1 MLQTLAGVACSGR
14 IRPVRRAA
22 LPIFLFFSAFTS
34 AFAAPILDRTKLE
47 TFVDGIVTT
56 AMEDHRIPGV
66 VISLVQG
73 GEIIFEK
80 GYGFA
85 REPERVPA
93 NPKAS
98 LFRIA
103 SISKTFNATAL
114 MQLVEQ
120 GKVDLDADFTTYL
133 PGIGFNLPL
142 GRVRVRD
149 LITHSAGFEDG
160 YFGFFWAMD
169 ATSDLTLEETVRR
182 YQPTQVR
189 RPGERLVYSNY
200 GTSVIGLIIQRVSGL
215 PYPEYMRK
223 HVLDPLGMTRSGFR
237 DSQTPTGEADLAHSY
252 SWTGGRFKRPT
263 WAWMHAGWQPAGG
276 MLATAHEMTNFMRM
290 HLGQGPSVLKPETL
304 ARMHQPLIGNHPFVN
319 PNAHGFWMT
328 NQWGYAGFS
337 HGGSIF
343 GFMSRMDFVPELGLG
358 IFISTNSSSGLRL
371 SGVLPRRIIG
381 QFFPKKVELPAANPK
396 ADLKAYAG
404 EYRAER
410 RSYTTVEKAGSLFG
424 PLSVSSND
432 QGYLA
437 VTSGNSTSRYVPQG
451 EDRFI
456 NPDTSERI
464 AFTRDAQG
472 RPFRMHNDT
481 GHNNFERIGYWDS
494 VRFAGLVAALLAF
507 SLLARLMA
515 LWLYRKE
522 TLVETLPARIARTL
536 TVAVIP
542 CWITFGYAA
551 YKDFNAADAPIAP
564 HFAHFPTTLG
574 WVWVVSGIA
583 AAVLTG
589 VLAVLT
595 VPVWLKRSW
604 TLPRR
609 LAYTTYVLIGI
620 VFVGLMHYWNILG
633 LRILG

>member
-1 MLQTLAGVACSGR
+1 MKHARLLIGFLAGLA
-14 IRPVRRAA
+14 P
-22 LPIFLFFSAFTS
+22 
-34 AFAAPILDRTKLE
+34 AFAASRIDRAQLE
-47 TFVDGIVTT
+47 SFVDGIVTT

-66 VISLVQG
+66 VISVIQG
-73 GEIIFEK
+73 GEIILEK

-85 REPERVPA
+85 REPERVPVD
-93 NPKAS
+93 PRTS

-133 PGIGFNLPL
+133 PGIPFRLPL

-169 ATSDLTLEETVRR
+169 AASDLALEDTVRR
-182 YQPTQVR
+182 FQPAQVR

-223 HVLDPLGMTRSGFR
+223 HVLDPLGMARSGFR
-237 DSQTPTGEADLAHSY
+237 DSKTPTGEADLAHSY

-319 PNAHGFWMT
+319 PNAHGFWVT
-328 NQWGYAGFS
+328 QQWGYAGLS

-343 GFMSRMDFVPELGLG
+343 GFMSRLDLVPELELG
-358 IFISTNSSSGLRL
+358 IFISTNASSGLRL

-381 QFFPKKVELPAANPK
+381 QFFPKRIEIPAPK
-396 ADLKAYAG
+396 PNADLQTYAG

-410 RSYTTVEKAGSLFG
+410 RGYTTVEKAGSLFG
-424 PLSVSSND
+424 PVVVASND

-437 VTSGNSTSRYVPQG
+437 VTSGTQTSRYVPHG

-481 GHNNFERIGYWDS
+481 GHNNYERIGYFDS
-494 VRFAGLVAALLAF
+494 VRFASLVAGLLSF
-507 SLLARLMA
+507 GLFARLMA

-522 TLVETLPARIARTL
+522 SWTETLPERIARYVS
-536 TVAVIP
+536 VAVVP
-542 CWITFGYAA
+542 CWIVFGYAA
-551 YKDFNAADAPIAP
+551 FKDFNAAEAPNAP
-564 HFAHFPTTLG
+564 HLAHFPTALG
-574 WVWVVSGIA
+574 WVWVVSGLCA
-583 AAVLTG
+583 AALT
-589 VLAVLT
+589 AALT
-595 VPVWLKRSW
+595 LLSIPVWWHRSW

-609 LAYTTYVLIGI
+609 LAYTAFVLAGV